1 MYIRD
6 VSAPAGSHS
15 QRGISISRERERARE
30 SAGLVSRAIC
40 SFELFRAC
48 ASGDRSDRPF

>member
-15 QRGISISRERERARE
+15 QRGISISRERARE

-40 SFELFRAC
+40 SFELFRA
-48 ASGDRSDRPF
+48 SGDRSDRPF